1 LVIDLTL
8 SEKRTFIR
16 FLSLF
21 LGSSFILMLLVAF
34 FYFENEK
41 RLYFDLA
48 KSNMQNK
55 VSKISSKIIFS
66 HMTDTPFD
74 RTKILDTNKYKISF
88 YNEKK
93 EKIFGNL
100 ESKID
105 FSKDIIKD
113 DKKQFILID
122 KSTLG
127 HLGVYYIAIEE
138 NSYFDKIKELK
149 VNIILFFLILYSLIS
164 LIGFYLAKLFLKPIK
179 EEREKLN
186 NFIRDTT
193 HELNT
198 PITAILMSTEKENL
212 NEKQI
217 QRVRLSAKRVSEIY
231 KDLIYIFLQGSDE
244 NKSTEK
250 IYLNS
255 LILEQL
261 EYLEPLAS
269 KKKIKINTTL
279 ENFEY
284 LINKDDAI
292 RVINNLISNAIKY
305 NKISGQINI
314 SLKNR
319 ILKISDTGIGIEED
333 KLKDIYR
340 RYYRATKEQGGFGI
354 GLNIVSHICAKYNI
368 KIDVESKKNI
378 GTTFFLSF

>member
-1 LVIDLTL
+1 MVIDLTL

-16 FLSLF
+16 FLSLY
-21 LGSSFILMLLVAF
+21 LGSSLILILLVAF
-34 FYFENEK
+34 FYFQNEK

-48 KSNMQNK
+48 KSNMQNV
-55 VSKISSKIIFS
+55 VSKISSKIIYS

-74 RTKILDTNKYKISF
+74 KSLVLNTNEYKISF

-100 ESKID
+100 DVKID

-113 DKKQFILID
+113 DKEHFILID

-127 HLGVYYIAIEE
+127 HLDVYYIAIQENVYFKKVEE
-138 NSYFDKIKELK
+138 LIF
-149 VNIILFFLILYSLIS
+149 NITFFFLLLYSLIA
-164 LIGFYLAKLFLKPIK
+164 LTGFYLAKLFLKPIK

-198 PITAILMSTEKENL
+198 PITAILMSTEKTSL

-217 QRVRLSAKRVSEIY
+217 QRIRLSAKRVSEIY
-231 KDLIYIFLQGSDE
+231 KDLTYIFLQGSSE
-244 NKSTEK
+244 NKASEK
-250 IYLNS
+250 IEVDK

-269 KKKIKINTTL
+269 KKKIKINSSL
-279 ENFEY
+279 ESFEY

-305 NKISGQINI
+305 NNVKGEINI
-314 SLKNR
+314 SLKNKTLT
-319 ILKISDTGIGIEED
+319 IQDTGIGID
-333 KLKDIYR
+333 KNKLDDIYK

-368 KIDVESKKNI
+368 KIDVESQKNK
-378 GTTFFLSF
+378 GTSFFLHF

>member
-16 FLSLF
+16 FLSLY
-21 LGSSFILMLLVAF
+21 LGSSLILILLVAF
-34 FYFENEK
+34 FYFQNEK

-48 KSNMQNK
+48 KSNMQNV
-55 VSKISSKIIFS
+55 VSKISSKIIYS

-74 RTKILDTNKYKISF
+74 KSLVLNTNEYKISF

-100 ESKID
+100 DVKID

-113 DKKQFILID
+113 DKEHFILID

-127 HLGVYYIAIEE
+127 HLDVYYIAIQENVYFKKVEE
-138 NSYFDKIKELK
+138 LIF
-149 VNIILFFLILYSLIS
+149 NITFFFLLLYSLIA
-164 LIGFYLAKLFLKPIK
+164 LTGFYLAKLFLKPIK

-198 PITAILMSTEKENL
+198 PITAILMSTEKTSL

-217 QRVRLSAKRVSEIY
+217 QRIRLSAKRVSEIY
-231 KDLIYIFLQGSDE
+231 KDLTYIFLQGSSE
-244 NKSTEK
+244 NKASEK
-250 IYLNS
+250 IEVDK

-269 KKKIKINTTL
+269 KKKIKINSSL
-279 ENFEY
+279 ESFEY

-305 NKISGQINI
+305 NNVKGEINI
-314 SLKNR
+314 SLKNKTLT
-319 ILKISDTGIGIEED
+319 IQDTGIGID
-333 KLKDIYR
+333 KNKLDDIYK

-368 KIDVESKKNI
+368 KIDVESQKNK
-378 GTTFFLSF
+378 GTSFFLHF

>member
-1 LVIDLTL
+1 
-8 SEKRTFIR
+8 
-16 FLSLF
+16 
-21 LGSSFILMLLVAF
+21 MLLVAF
-34 FYFENEK
+34 FYFQNEK

-74 RTKILDTNKYKISF
+74 KTKILDTNKYRISF

-100 ESKID
+100 DSKID
-105 FSKDIIKD
+105 FSKDIIQD
-113 DKKQFILID
+113 DKEQFILID

-138 NSYFDKIKELK
+138 NLYFDEIKELK
-149 VNIILFFLILYSLIS
+149 FNIIFFFLLLYSLIS
-164 LIGFYLAKLFLKPIK
+164 LTGFYLAKLFLKPIK

-198 PITAILMSTEKENL
+198 PITAILMSTEKAKL

-231 KDLIYIFLQGSDE
+231 KDLTYIFLQGSIV
-244 NKSTEK
+244 NKTSEK
-250 IYLNS
+250 IYLNK

-269 KKKIKINTTL
+269 KKIIKIKSL
-279 ENFEY
+279 FEAFEY

-292 RVINNLISNAIKY
+292 RIINNLISNAIKY
-305 NKISGQINI
+305 NKVGGQIDI
-314 SLKNR
+314 SLKNK
-319 ILKISDTGIGIEED
+319 ILTISDTGIGIEKD
-333 KLKDIYR
+333 KLNDIYK

-354 GLNIVSHICAKYNI
+354 GLNIVSHICTMYNI
-368 KIDVESKKNI
+368 KINVKSEKNI
-378 GTTFFLSF
+378 GTTFILHF

>member
-1 LVIDLTL
+1 
-8 SEKRTFIR
+8 
-16 FLSLF
+16 
-21 LGSSFILMLLVAF
+21 MLLVAF

-319 ILKISDTGIGIEED
+319 ILEISDTGIGIEED

>member
-1 LVIDLTL
+1 
-8 SEKRTFIR
+8 
-16 FLSLF
+16 
-21 LGSSFILMLLVAF
+21 MLLIAF
-34 FYFENEK
+34 FYFQNEK

-48 KSNMQNK
+48 KSNMQNV

-66 HMTDTPFD
+66 HMTETAFD
-74 RTKILDTNKYKISF
+74 RSEILDTNEYKISF

-100 ESKID
+100 DAKID
-105 FSKDIIKD
+105 FSKDIIQE
-113 DKKQFILID
+113 DKKHFILID

-127 HLGVYYIAIEE
+127 HLDVYYIAIEE
-138 NSYFDKIKELK
+138 NVYFEKVEELIL
-149 VNIILFFLILYSLIS
+149 NIIFFFLFLYSMVS
-164 LIGFYLAKLFLKPIK
+164 LTGFYLAKLFLKPIK

-198 PITAILMSTEKENL
+198 PITAILMSTEKESL
-212 NEKQI
+212 SEKQI

-231 KDLIYIFLQGSDE
+231 KDLTYIFLQKNDE
-244 NKSTEK
+244 NKTSEK
-250 IYLNS
+250 IDLDK

-269 KKKIKINTTL
+269 KKKIKINTSL

-284 LINKDDAI
+284 FINKDDAI

-305 NKISGQINI
+305 NKVSGQINI
-314 SLKNR
+314 SLKNKTFT
-319 ILKISDTGIGIEED
+319 IEDTGIGID
-333 KLKDIYR
+333 KNKLDDIYK

-368 KIDVESKKNI
+368 KIDVQSKKNI
-378 GTTFFLSF
+378 GTTFFLHF

>member
-1 LVIDLTL
+1 
-8 SEKRTFIR
+8 
-16 FLSLF
+16 
-21 LGSSFILMLLVAF
+21 MLLVAF
-34 FYFENEK
+34 FYFQNEK

-48 KSNMQNK
+48 KSNMQNV
-55 VSKISSKIIFS
+55 VSKISSKIIYS

-74 RTKILDTNKYKISF
+74 KSLVLNTNEYKISF

-100 ESKID
+100 DVKID

-113 DKKQFILID
+113 DKEHFILID

-127 HLGVYYIAIEE
+127 HLDVYYIAIEE
-138 NSYFDKIKELK
+138 NIYFEKVEELIF
-149 VNIILFFLILYSLIS
+149 NITFFFLLLYSLIA
-164 LIGFYLAKLFLKPIK
+164 LTGFYLAKLFLKPIK

-198 PITAILMSTEKENL
+198 PITAILMSTEKTSL

-217 QRVRLSAKRVSEIY
+217 QRIRLSAKRVSEIY
-231 KDLIYIFLQGSDE
+231 KDLTYIFLQGSSE
-244 NKSTEK
+244 NKISEK
-250 IYLNS
+250 IEVDK

-269 KKKIKINTTL
+269 KKKIKINSFL
-279 ENFEY
+279 ESFEY

-305 NKISGQINI
+305 NNVKGEINI
-314 SLKNR
+314 SLKNKTLT
-319 ILKISDTGIGIEED
+319 IQDTGIGID
-333 KLKDIYR
+333 KNKLDDIYK

-368 KIDVESKKNI
+368 KIDVESQKNK
-378 GTTFFLSF
+378 GTSFFLHF

>member
-1 LVIDLTL
+1 MVIDLTL

-93 EKIFGNL
+93 EKIYGNL

-319 ILKISDTGIGIEED
+319 ILEISDTGIGIEED